1 MGLRELWGRLVGDRD
16 RIEREEEAV
25 RDSGPDGP
33 GELEDYE
40 GIKDDVQAKEYDFAG
55 AEAAEEDE
63 EAI

>member
-25 RDSGPDGP
+25 RDGGSGR
-33 GELEDYE
+33 LEDYE
-40 GIKDDVQAKEYDFAG
+40 GIKDDIEAKEYDFAG

-63 EAI
+63 EAT